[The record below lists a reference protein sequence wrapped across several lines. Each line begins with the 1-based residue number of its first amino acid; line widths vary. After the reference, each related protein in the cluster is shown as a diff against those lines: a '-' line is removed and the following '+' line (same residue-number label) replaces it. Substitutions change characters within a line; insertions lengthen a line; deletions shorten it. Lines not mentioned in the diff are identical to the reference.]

1 MKTQTIQLK
10 KPTKETLIA
19 IRQSA
24 QKFAQLLKA
33 HNISEDDII
42 AEFNAMRKM
51 REQDNR
57 QIIRYGCNNHDR

>member
-24 QKFAQLLKA
+24 QKMAQLLKD
-33 HNISEDDII
+33 HGISEDDII
-42 AEFNAMRKM
+42 AEFNAMRKQAG
-51 REQDNR
+51 RDA
-57 QIIRYGCNNHDR
+57 IK

>member
-42 AEFNAMRKM
+42 AEFNTMRKQA
-51 REQDNR
+51 RRDATK
-57 QIIRYGCNNHDR
+57 

>member
-24 QKFAQLLKA
+24 QKMAQLLKDRG
-33 HNISEDDII
+33 ISEDDII
-42 AEFNAMRKM
+42 AEFNAMRKQA
-51 REQDNR
+51 RRDA
-57 QIIRYGCNNHDR
+57 IK

>member
-42 AEFNAMRKM
+42 AEFNAMRKQA
-51 REQDNR
+51 RRDA
-57 QIIRYGCNNHDR
+57 IK

>member
-1 MKTQTIQLK
+1 MKIQTIQLK

-33 HNISEDDII
+33 RNISEDDII
-42 AEFNAMRKM
+42 AEFNAMRKQS
-51 REQDNR
+51 RRDATK
-57 QIIRYGCNNHDR
+57 